1 MAAQLLTDLGEVAQD
16 TLEFLHVECDAG
28 LSMAWRPRAI
38 FRKIAPDFLNQG
50 TSLPVAISKRV
61 QKVKPSPT
69 LAVTAR
75 YLALKAE
82 GKDIIGLG
90 AGEPDFD
97 TPTHIADAG
106 VEAIRTGVTR
116 YTAVDGT
123 AELKDAIIAKFKR
136 DNGLT
141 YARNQVLVSSGA
153 KQTCFNLCAALLDPG
168 DECLIPAPYWVSY
181 PDMALLADGIPVFI
195 YGGPDQGYKIT
206 AAQLAAAITPRSKLF
221 FINSPSNPT
230 GAAYTKAE
238 LQALGDVLAMH
249 PNIIIASDEMYEHI
263 YWADEPFA
271 SFVQANPNLYDRTV
285 TINGVSKAYAMT
297 GWRIGYCGGP
307 KDIVT
312 AMATVQGQSTSNA
325 SSISQR
331 ASAVA
336 LNGDQRCVTE
346 MNKAFKARH
355 DYVVA
360 ALNAIPGV
368 SCLPGAGT
376 FYAFAHVAGA
386 MRTLGLKD
394 DNEFAEY
401 LLLHAGV
408 AVVPGSGFGAPD
420 HMRIS
425 FACSLQTLQEA
436 VRRIGKALTAVEA
449 KRA

>member
-1 MAAQLLTDLGEVAQD
+1 MWRAQ
-16 TLEFLHVECDAG
+16 
-28 LSMAWRPRAI
+28 PI
-38 FRKIAPDFLNQG
+38 FRTLARRFKHRKIPLAV
-50 TSLPVAISKRV
+50 SLSKRV

-75 YLALKAE
+75 AAKLKAE

-97 TPTHIADAG
+97 TPLYIADAG
-106 VEAIRTGVTR
+106 VEAIRKGVTR

-136 DNGLT
+136 DNGLS
-141 YARNQVLVSSGA
+141 YERSQILVSSGA

-168 DECLIPAPYWVSY
+168 DECVISAPYWVSY
-181 PDMALLADGIPVFI
+181 PDMALLADGVPVSV
-195 YGGPDQGYKIT
+195 YAGPSQGYKIT
-206 AAQLAAAITPRSKLF
+206 AAQLAAAITSRTKLF
-221 FINSPSNPT
+221 IINSPNNPT
-230 GAAYTKAE
+230 GAAYTKSE
-238 LQALGDVLAMH
+238 LQAIGQVLAKH
-249 PNIIIASDEMYEHI
+249 PQIVIASDEMYEHI
-263 YWADEPFA
+263 YWAPEPFS
-271 SFVQANPNLYDRTV
+271 SFAQANPHLYDRTL

-307 KDIVT
+307 KELIA
-312 AMATVQGQSTSNA
+312 AMSTVQGQSTSNA

-331 ASAVA
+331 ASTVA
-336 LNGDQRCVTE
+336 LNADQSCVAE

-355 DYVVA
+355 DFVVA
-360 ALNAIPGV
+360 GLNAIPGI

-376 FYAFAHVAGA
+376 FYAFANVEGA

-394 DNEFAEY
+394 DNEFAEF
-401 LLLHAGV
+401 LLANAGV
-408 AVVPGSGFGAPD
+408 AAVPGSGFGAPN

-425 FACSLQTLQEA
+425 FACSMETLKDALNRIALA
-436 VRRIGKALTAVEA
+436 VSPALA